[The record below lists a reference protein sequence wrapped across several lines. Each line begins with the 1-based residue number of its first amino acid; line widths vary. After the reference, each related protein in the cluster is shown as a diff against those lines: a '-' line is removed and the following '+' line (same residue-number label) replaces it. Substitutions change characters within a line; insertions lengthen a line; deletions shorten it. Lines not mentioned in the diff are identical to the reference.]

1 MSTEGEKSR
10 SFLYLIPVQETGM
23 CASVVWKV
31 SKMAKLIAKK
41 KEEEGKLKCVR
52 CGFNKAECLEYT
64 PEGLMCQN
72 CIYLRLSGKERD
84 SRNLSDLIG
93 AMEEDEDVGETY
105 EGTVSPIKGFTV
117 LLTSEDV
124 LMPEVA

>member
-1 MSTEGEKSR
+1 MSTGSEKNH

-31 SKMAKLIAKK
+31 SKMANKIAKK
-41 KEEEGKLKCVR
+41 KEEESKLQCVR
-52 CGFNKAECLEYT
+52 CGFNVAGCLEYT

-72 CIYLRLSGKERD
+72 CIYIRLTEKERD
-84 SRNLSDLIG
+84 ARNLSNLIG
-93 AMEEDEDVGETY
+93 TMEEDGDVGETY
-105 EGTVSPIKGFTV
+105 EGAVSPVKGFTV